1 METDLRPLSL
11 GEILD
16 RTAQLYRSNFVLF
29 AGISAVYAGVML
41 VVNLVQTGVA
51 EMLREHH
58 MAQQALLVPL
68 FSLAVI
74 LPIAFIIGG
83 AAMAANNRAV
93 AWVYLGQPAS
103 IRGAYLSILPRVGR
117 YLWLMTIA
125 TFNCCF
131 PIALIYAAMI
141 VLVFLTKGMA
151 SHHGA
156 ETDSYGAIL
165 VLVGIFG
172 LVLLLIPAGIYA
184 IWMALRYS
192 LAVPA
197 SVVEDL
203 KGRQALRR
211 SVELTQGSRGRIFV
225 LGLLIAVIQIGL
237 VGFTQVFFIVMA
249 IKQHGELPAWAQ
261 VVQQIIGF
269 FTNSFIGPMYA
280 TGFALFYYD
289 QRIRKEGFDIE
300 WMMQVAG
307 MTTPAPE
314 PHAEPN
320 AVQATTVEPWLA
332 LDAHFEPPPTAPAA
346 EHHPAPP
353 NSGSE
358 NE

>member
-1 METDLRPLSL
+1 METNLRPLSL

-16 RTAQLYRSNFVLF
+16 RTAQLYRSNFVLL
-29 AGISAVYAGVML
+29 AGIAAVYAGAL
-41 VVNLVQTGVA
+41 LALNLVQIGVA
-51 EMLREHH
+51 ELLRAHN
-58 MAQQALLVPL
+58 MIQQAKLVPL
-68 FSLAVI
+68 YFVVLI
-74 LPIAFIIGG
+74 LPVAFIIGG

-93 AWVYLGQPAS
+93 AWVYLSQPAS
-103 IRGAYLSILPRVGR
+103 IRGAYLSILPRMGR

-125 TFNCCF
+125 IFNCYLPF
-131 PIALIYAAMI
+131 AVIYGAMFVMI
-141 VLVFLTKGMA
+141 FLTKGMT
-151 SHHGA
+151 SHPGA
-156 ETDSYGAIL
+156 GADPYGG
-165 VLVGIFG
+165 VLFLIGMFG
-172 LVLLLIPAGIYA
+172 LLLLLFPALIYA

-203 KGRQALRR
+203 PARKALRR

-249 IKQHGELPAWAQ
+249 IKQQGQLPAWAQ
-261 VVQQIIGF
+261 VTQQIIGF

-300 WMMQVAG
+300 WMMQAAG

-314 PHAEPN
+314 PDAEPN
-320 AVQATTVEPWLA
+320 AAPATAEPWPA
-332 LDAHFEPPPTAPAA
+332 LDAHFEPPPPDPET
-346 EHHPAPP
+346 EQHPAPP
-353 NSGSE
+353 NPGSGHE
-358 NE
+358 

>member
-1 METDLRPLSL
+1 METNLRPLSL

-29 AGISAVYAGVML
+29 AGIAAVYAGAL
-41 VVNLVQTGVA
+41 LALNLVQIGVA
-51 EMLREHH
+51 ELLRTHN
-58 MAQQALLVPL
+58 MVQQAKLVPL
-68 FSLAVI
+68 YFVILI

-93 AWVYLGQPAS
+93 AWVYLGQPAT
-103 IRGAYLSILPRVGR
+103 IRGAYLSILPRMGR

-125 TFNCCF
+125 TFNCYLPF
-131 PIALIYAAMI
+131 AVIYA
-141 VLVFLTKGMA
+141 VLILLFVFSKGVL
-151 SHHGA
+151 SHPSAGA
-156 ETDSYGAIL
+156 DPYAGI
-165 VLVGIFG
+165 LVGIAAIG
-172 LVLLLIPAGIYA
+172 LLLLCFPALIYA

-203 KGRQALRR
+203 PARKALRR
-211 SVELTQGSRGRIFV
+211 SVELSRGSRGRIFV

-249 IKQHGELPAWAQ
+249 IKQQGQLPAWAQ
-261 VVQQIIGF
+261 VTQQIIGF

-300 WMMQVAG
+300 WMMQAAG
-307 MTTPAPE
+307 MTVPAPQ
-314 PHAEPN
+314 PPAEPN
-320 AVQATTVEPWLA
+320 AAQTTTEPWPA
-332 LDAHFEPPPTAPAA
+332 LDAHFEPPPADPET
-346 EHHPAPP
+346 EQHPAPP
-353 NSGSE
+353 NPE
-358 NE
+358 NGHE

>member
-1 METDLRPLSL
+1 METNLRPLSL

-29 AGISAVYAGVML
+29 AGIAAVYAGAL
-41 VVNLVQTGVA
+41 LALNLLQIGLA
-51 EMLREHH
+51 ELLRQHN
-58 MAQQALLVPL
+58 MTQQAKLVPL
-68 FSLAVI
+68 YFVVLI

-93 AWVYLGQPAS
+93 AWVYLGQPAT
-103 IRGAYLSILPRVGR
+103 IRGAYRSILPRMGR

-125 TFNCCF
+125 CFNCYLPF
-131 PIALIYAAMI
+131 AVIYA
-141 VLVFLTKGMA
+141 VLILLLILSKGA
-151 SHHGA
+151 FSHPSAGA
-156 ETDSYGAIL
+156 DPYAGI
-165 VLVGIFG
+165 LVGIAAIG
-172 LVLLLIPAGIYA
+172 LLLLCFPALIYA

-197 SVVEDL
+197 CVVEDL
-203 KGRQALRR
+203 KARQALRR

-237 VGFTQVFFIVMA
+237 VAFTQVFFIVMA

-261 VVQQIIGF
+261 MTQQIIGF

-300 WMMQVAG
+300 WMMQAAG
-307 MTTPAPE
+307 MTAATPE
-314 PHAEPN
+314 PPAAQATAEPR
-320 AVQATTVEPWLA
+320 PA
-332 LDAHFEPPPTAPAA
+332 LDAHFEPPPAAPEA
-346 EHHPAPP
+346 EQHPAPP
-353 NSGSE
+353 NPGSDHE
-358 NE
+358 